1 MVRSLTSQM
10 QTVSEAEVVN
20 LFYLIDFEFDSG
32 TVRLWTGLGDLV
44 WNSETYT
51 GAGNILSIGD
61 LRESSEVEATGA
73 QFVLSGVSPT

>member
-51 GAGNILSIGD
+51 GAGNILSIGGSA
-61 LRESSEVEATGA
+61 RVVRG
-73 QFVLSGVSPT
+73 